1 MLDEIDSKTVHHI
14 KTKKVMDREK
24 RSKTLTE
31 VKPVKNISKNL
42 LNLLEISPV
51 QKEVLPL
58 HLNWKTIAYK
68 KLNLFGLREDNSHR
82 EIARINQVIQV
93 HLT

>member
-1 MLDEIDSKTVHHI
+1 MVIEVSKPKTNTFIADGLIKRTSSMLDEIDSKTVHHI
-14 KTKKVMDREK
+14 KTKKVMDRGK

-68 KLNLFGLREDNSHR
+68 SKK
-82 EIARINQVIQV
+82 
-93 HLT
+93 

>member
-31 VKPVKNISKNL
+31 VKPVKNSKNL

-58 HLNWKTIAYK
+58 HLNWKTIAYTK
-68 KLNLFGLREDNSHR
+68 
-82 EIARINQVIQV
+82 
-93 HLT
+93 